1 MFLGLYTYTSEWWAQ
16 RLDNE
21 VNQER
26 VEGLAATAVTA
37 ATVVTVAIADT
48 AAIAATAA
56 TDLAMKQIR
65 RKWKDSVEI

>member
-1 MFLGLYTYTSEWWAQ
+1 MVLGLYTYKSEWLAQ

-26 VEGLAATAVTA
+26 VEGLVTTAVTA
-37 ATVVTVAIADT
+37 VTVVTEATADT

-56 TDLAMKQIR
+56 T
-65 RKWKDSVEI
+65 

>member
-1 MFLGLYTYTSEWWAQ
+1 MVLGLYTYTSEWLAQ

-37 ATVVTVAIADT
+37 ATDVTVATSDT
-48 AAIAATAA
+48 VATTATAV
-56 TDLAMKQIR
+56 TDLAMKQVR

>member
-1 MFLGLYTYTSEWWAQ
+1 MFLGLYTYTSEWLAQ

-21 VNQER
+21 VNRER

-37 ATVVTVAIADT
+37 VTVVTEATVDT

-56 TDLAMKQIR
+56 TELAMKQLR

>member
-1 MFLGLYTYTSEWWAQ
+1 MPVRFGLFLGLYTYASEWLAQ
-16 RLDNE
+16 RLDDE

-37 ATVVTVAIADT
+37 VTVVTV
-48 AAIAATAA
+48 ATAA
-56 TDLAMKQIR
+56 TDLAMKQVR